1 MQFVVLRKSE
11 KWMETPDAPDP
22 ELVAA
27 MQRYD
32 DEMRKA
38 GVLVAVARL
47 QPSAT
52 ATRLHI
58 AGGKSHTVDGPFTE
72 TSELIA
78 GVNIL
83 EVASKEEAIAWMN
96 AAPPARVR
104 TSKRNSKSAPCSKL
118 RPRVAVQS
126 KLHRACSPAA
136 SGESMA
142 SRRR

>member
-1 MQFVVLRKSE
+1 MRFVVLRKSE
-11 KWMETPDAPDP
+11 KWMESGAPPDP
-22 ELVAA
+22 ELVSA

-38 GVLVAVARL
+38 GVLVAVERL
-47 QPSAT
+47 QPSAA

-83 EVASKEEAIAWMN
+83 EVASKEEAIAW
-96 AAPPARVR
+96 V
-104 TSKRNSKSAPCSKL
+104 KRCPTCQGENVEAQFEI
-118 RPRVAVQS
+118 RPVLVS
-126 KLHRACSPAA
+126 SPADRTP
-136 SGESMA
+136 E
-142 SRRR
+142 

>member
-1 MQFVVLRKSE
+1 MRFVVLRKSE
-11 KWMETPDAPDP
+11 KWMEESGAPDP

-47 QPSAT
+47 QPSAA

-58 AGGKSHTVDGPFTE
+58 AGGNSHTVDGPFTE
-72 TSELIA
+72 SSELIA

-83 EVASKEEAIAWMN
+83 EVASKEEAIAWMKRCPTCQGEN
-96 AAPPARVR
+96 VEAQFEIRPVLEPPPSNTAP
-104 TSKRNSKSAPCSKL
+104 
-118 RPRVAVQS
+118 
-126 KLHRACSPAA
+126 
-136 SGESMA
+136 E
-142 SRRR
+142 

>member
-1 MQFVVLRKSE
+1 MRFVVLRKTE
-11 KWMETPDAPDP
+11 KWMESGSPNP

-38 GVLVAVARL
+38 GVLVAVERL
-47 QPSAT
+47 QPSSN

-72 TSELIA
+72 SNELIA

-83 EVASKEEAIAWMN
+83 DVASLEEAIEWM
-96 AAPPARVR
+96 
-104 TSKRNSKSAPCSKL
+104 KRCPTLQGPSIQAEFEI
-118 RPRVAVQS
+118 RPVF
-126 KLHRACSPAA
+126 
-136 SGESMA
+136 
-142 SRRR
+142 